1 MWVCGGLLW
10 WELWRVVGCSGENCG
25 VWWVAVVRIVVCGGL
40 LRWELL
46 CDVGLWWV
54 AVVGIEVRA
63 VGCCGYV
70 VVF

>member
-1 MWVCGGLLW
+1 MACGG
-10 WELWRVVGCSGENCG
+10 NCG
-25 VWWVAVVRIVVCGGL
+25 VWWIVVVGIVACGGL